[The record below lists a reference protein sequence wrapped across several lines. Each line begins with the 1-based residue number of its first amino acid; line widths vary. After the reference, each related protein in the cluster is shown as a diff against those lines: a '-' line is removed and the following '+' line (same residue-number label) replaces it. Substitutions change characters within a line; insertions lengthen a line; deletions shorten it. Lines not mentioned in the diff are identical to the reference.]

1 MSPSNMSDESVTDA
15 KMLNWASKATLVLL
29 VLVLWQGASGIANFG
44 YSIGD
49 MNLGSGHG
57 HSGEL
62 AFLVSIAITVMVVR
76 SKTDSSQLKGM
87 AFGLPVMFLVQIGL
101 GYMMSSMTWSG
112 MLHVMLALGI
122 MSHATI
128 LWYHLKSVAP
138 K

>member
-1 MSPSNMSDESVTDA
+1 MSEESVVDA
-15 KMLNWASKATLVLL
+15 KMLDWASKATLALL
-29 VLVLWQGASGIANFG
+29 VLVLWQGASGMAQFG

-49 MNLGSGHG
+49 MNLGSSHG

-62 AFLVSIAITVMVVR
+62 AFLVSIAITALVVR

-87 AFGLPVMFLVQIGL
+87 SFALPVMFLLQIGM
-101 GYMMSSMTWSG
+101 GHMMSSMTWSG
-112 MLHVMLALGI
+112 MLHAMLALGI

-128 LWYHLKSVAP
+128 LWYHLKSAAS